1 MNFRSKSTNY
11 AMKYATSLSNEHIG
25 RLFFWNVCLR
35 VAFVFSFCIFATQF
49 FSLGFIA
56 PSASQIE
63 FDALVS
69 PLTFALS
76 KILRHAFF
84 RRFHSFGF
92 NFLCHQQ
99 MSFQYGDKQC
109 ARIRCVFLKP
119 WGNYQLLLM
128 GVSTS
133 KEPKC
138 KQMIRNNDDEMP
150 ETHRQWLNINYVCTI
165 LVTCPF
171 YVNILQA

>member
-1 MNFRSKSTNY
+1 MRRVYLMNTSDGFFSEMFVYALPLCFHFVSLLLNFSHSVSLHRQHRSDWIWCSCFPPWH
-11 AMKYATSLSNEHIG
+11 SL
-25 RLFFWNVCLR
+25 CLR
-35 VAFVFSFCIFATQF
+35 FWDTLFSVGFTLSVSIFFATN
-49 FSLGFIA
+49 
-56 PSASQIE
+56 
-63 FDALVS
+63 
-69 PLTFALS
+69 
-76 KILRHAFF
+76 K
-84 RRFHSFGF
+84 
-92 NFLCHQQ
+92 C
-99 MSFQYGDKQC
+99 SFQYGDKQC
-109 ARIRCVFLKP
+109 ARIRCVFPKP

>member
-1 MNFRSKSTNY
+1 MRRVYLMN
-11 AMKYATSLSNEHIG
+11 TSDG
-25 RLFFWNVCLR
+25 
-35 VAFVFSFCIFATQF
+35 F
-49 FSLGFIA
+49 FSEMFVY
-56 PSASQIE
+56 
-63 FDALVS
+63 ALPLCFHFVS
-69 PLTFALS
+69 LLLNFSHSVSLHRQHRRLNLMLLFPPLTFALS

-109 ARIRCVFLKP
+109 ARIRCVFPKP